1 MAFSNTVSQTN
12 FNTRR
17 VIDNAIRRCKLTAQQ
32 ITAEHI
38 DIANDQ
44 LYLFL
49 SDLANQGA
57 PLWCIEKQIYPL
69 YDGVGDI
76 TMTDGTVDI
85 LNSNFRWLQEVTGT
99 NVDTSTTRTVT
110 FTTDTFVANVGI
122 YWTAAAVPIALERS
136 DDGAIWTTIQTETPT
151 ATAGQWTW
159 FDLDSSVAA
168 RYFRVRA
175 TSGTLSFSQ
184 IYLANTPTEIPLAR
198 MNRDDY
204 TNLPNKAFQS
214 DRPLQYW
221 FDRQVNNPIMH
232 MWPVPNEA
240 ATVCQIVVW
249 RQRYIMDVGTM
260 TQDVEVPQRWLEAIV
275 SGLAAK
281 MALEL
286 VEVDVNL
293 IPILDQKAA
302 IALNIAQMEERD
314 NSPMMI
320 APNIS
325 PYTR

>member
-85 LNSNFRWLQEVTGT
+85 LNSNFRTLQEVTGT
-99 NVDTSTTRTVT
+99 NVDTSTSRTVS
-110 FTTDTFVANVGI
+110 FTTDVFVANVGI

-136 DDGAIWTTIQTETPT
+136 DDGIVDPNFGPKGGNFTEYR
-151 ATAGQWTW
+151 ANGR
-159 FDLDSSVAA
+159 A
-168 RYFRVRA
+168 RQQSDDDRP
-175 TSGTLSFSQ
+175 Q
-184 IYLANTPTEIPLAR
+184 YLA
-198 MNRDDY
+198 
-204 TNLPNKAFQS
+204 
-214 DRPLQYW
+214 
-221 FDRQVNNPIMH
+221 VH
-232 MWPVPNEA
+232 
-240 ATVCQIVVW
+240 
-249 RQRYIMDVGTM
+249 
-260 TQDVEVPQRWLEAIV
+260 EV
-275 SGLAAK
+275 
-281 MALEL
+281 M
-286 VEVDVNL
+286 
-293 IPILDQKAA
+293 
-302 IALNIAQMEERD
+302 
-314 NSPMMI
+314 
-320 APNIS
+320 
-325 PYTR
+325 

>member
-110 FTTDTFVANVGI
+110 FTSDIFVANVGI

-214 DRPLQYW
+214 NRPLQYW

>member
-85 LNSNFRWLQEVTGT
+85 LNSNFRWLQQVTGI
-99 NVDTSTTRTVT
+99 NYDTSTYREVD
-110 FTTDTFVANVGI
+110 FTDDIFVANVGI
-122 YWTAAAVPIALERS
+122 LWSAAAVPIVLERS
-136 DDGAIWTTIQTETPT
+136 DDGVVWDEIQSETPT
-151 ATAGQWTW
+151 ASAGEWTW
-159 FDLDSSVAA
+159 YDLDSSVAA

-175 TSGTLSFSQ
+175 TSGTLGFSQ

-214 DRPLQYW
+214 NRPLQYW

-232 MWPVPNEA
+232 MWPVPNAA
-240 ATVCQIVVW
+240 ATVCQLVVW

-302 IALNIAQMEERD
+302 ISLNIAQMEERD

-325 PYTR
+325 PYTK

>member
-1 MAFSNTVSQTN
+1 MAFSNTVSQTV

-17 VIDNAIRRCKLTAQQ
+17 VIDNAIRRCKVPAQQ

-69 YDGVGDI
+69 YDGVGDV

-85 LNSNFRWLQEVTGT
+85 LNSNFRWLQQVTGINYDDPT
-99 NVDTSTTRTVT
+99 YREVD

-122 YWTAAAVPIALERS
+122 LWSAASVPIVLERS
-136 DDGAIWTTIQTETPT
+136 DDGATWITVQTETPT
-151 ATAGQWTW
+151 AVAGEWTW
-159 FDLDSSVAA
+159 YDLESSVAA

-175 TSGTLSFSQ
+175 TTGTLDFSR

-214 DRPLQYW
+214 NRPLQYW

-240 ATVCQIVVW
+240 ATVAQIVVW
-249 RQRYIMDVGTM
+249 RQRYIMDVGSM
-260 TQDVEVPQRWLEAIV
+260 TQEVEVPQRWLEAIV
-275 SGLAAK
+275 AGLAAK

-293 IPILDQKAA
+293 IPLLDQKAA
-302 IALNIAQMEERD
+302 SALYIAQMEERD

>member
-1 MAFSNTVSQTN
+1 MAFSNTVSQTV

-32 ITAEHI
+32 ISAEHI

-69 YDGVGDI
+69 YDGVGDV
-76 TMTDGTVDI
+76 TMLDGTVDI
-85 LNSNFRWLQEVTGT
+85 LNSNFRTLQPVTGI
-99 NVDTSTTRTVT
+99 NIDTSTSRTVS
-110 FTTDTFVANVGI
+110 FTTDIFVANVGI
-122 YWTAAAVPIALERS
+122 LWSAPAVPIVLERS
-136 DDGAIWTTIQTETPT
+136 DDGAIWYEIQTETPT
-151 ATAGQWTW
+151 VVAGEWTW

-175 TSGTLSFSQ
+175 TSGTLSFSR

-214 DRPLQYW
+214 NRPLQFW

-232 MWPVPNEA
+232 MWPVPNLA
-240 ATVCQIVVW
+240 ATVCQLVVW

-260 TQDVEVPQRWLEAIV
+260 TQDIEVPQRWLEAIV
-275 SGLAAK
+275 AGLAAK

-302 IALNIAQMEERD
+302 ISLNIAQMEERD

>member
-85 LNSNFRWLQEVTGT
+85 LNSNFRWLQEVSGT

-136 DDGAIWTTIQTETPT
+136 DDNIVWTTIQTETPT

-175 TSGTLSFSQ
+175 TSGTLNFSQ

-214 DRPLQYW
+214 NRPLQYW

-286 VEVDVNL
+286 TEVDPSL

-302 IALNIAQMEERD
+302 ISLNIAQMEERD

>member
-17 VIDNAIRRCKLTAQQ
+17 VIDNAIRRCKLAAQQ

-110 FTTDTFVANVGI
+110 FTTDTFVANVGV

-136 DDGAIWTTIQTETPT
+136 DDNIVWTTIQTETPT

-214 DRPLQYW
+214 NRPLQYW

-286 VEVDVNL
+286 TEVDVNL

>member
-1 MAFSNTVSQTN
+1 MAFSDTVSQTN

-17 VIDNAIRRCKLTAQQ
+17 IIDNAVRRCKLTAQQ

-85 LNSNFRWLQEVTGT
+85 LNSNFRWLQPVTGVNT
-99 NVDTSTTRTVT
+99 DTATARTVD
-110 FTTDTFVANVGI
+110 FATDIFVANVGVL
-122 YWTAAAVPIALERS
+122 WSAAAVPIALERS
-136 DDGAIWTTIQTETPT
+136 DDGVIWDVIQTETPT

-175 TSGTLSFSQ
+175 TSGTLGFSQ

-204 TNLPNKAFQS
+204 TNLPNKVFQS
-214 DRPLQYW
+214 NRPLQYW

-232 MWPVPNEA
+232 MWPVPNLA

-260 TQDVEVPQRWLEAIV
+260 TQDIEVPQRWLEAIV

-286 VEVDVNL
+286 VEVDVSL
-293 IPILDQKAA
+293 IPILDEKAA
-302 IALNIAQMEERD
+302 ISLNIAQMEERD

>member
-1 MAFSNTVSQTN
+1 MAFSDTVSQTN

-38 DIANDQ
+38 DVANDQ
-44 LYLFL
+44 LFLFL

-76 TMTDGTVDI
+76 TMLDGTVDI
-85 LNSNFRWLQEVTGT
+85 LNSNFRWLQPVTGVNT
-99 NVDTSTTRTVT
+99 DTATSRTVD
-110 FTTDTFVANVGI
+110 FATDIFVSNAGVF
-122 YWTAAAVPIALERS
+122 WTAAAVPIALERS
-136 DDGAIWTTIQTETPT
+136 DDGVIWDVIQTETPT

-175 TSGTLSFSQ
+175 TTGTLSFSQ

-204 TNLPNKAFQS
+204 TNLPNKVFQS
-214 DRPLQYW
+214 NRPLQYW

-232 MWPVPNEA
+232 MWPVPNLA

-260 TQDVEVPQRWLEAIV
+260 TQDIEVPQRWLEAIV

-302 IALNIAQMEERD
+302 ISLNIAQMEERD

>member
-1 MAFSNTVSQTN
+1 MAFSDTVSQTN

-69 YDGVGDI
+69 YEGVGDI

-85 LNSNFRWLQEVTGT
+85 LNSNFRTLQEVTGT
-99 NVDTSTTRTVT
+99 NTDTSTTRTVD
-110 FTTDTFVANVGI
+110 FSTDVFVSTVGI
-122 YWTAAAVPIALERS
+122 YWSAAAVPVALERS
-136 DDGAIWTTIQTETPT
+136 DDNVTWVTIQTETTT

-159 FDLDSSVAA
+159 FDLESSVATP
-168 RYFRVRA
+168 YFRVRA
-175 TSGTLSFSQ
+175 TTGTLSFSQ

-198 MNRDDY
+198 LNRDDY
-204 TNLPNKAFQS
+204 TNLPNKAFQNN
-214 DRPLQYW
+214 RPLQFW

-232 MWPVPNEA
+232 LWPVPNDA
-240 ATVCQIVVW
+240 ATVCQIVLW

-275 SGLAAK
+275 AGLAAK

-302 IALNIAQMEERD
+302 STLYIAQMEERD

>member
-69 YDGVGDI
+69 YEGVGDI

-85 LNSNFRWLQEVTGT
+85 LNSNFRTLQEVTGT
-99 NVDTSTTRTVT
+99 NVDTSTTRTVS
-110 FTTDTFVANVGI
+110 FTTDIFVANVGI
-122 YWTAAAVPIALERS
+122 YWAAAAVPIALERS
-136 DDGAIWTTIQTETPT
+136 DDNVTWVTIQTETPT

-159 FDLDSSVAA
+159 FDLDSSVATQ
-168 RYFRVRA
+168 YFRVRA
-175 TSGTLSFSQ
+175 TTGTLSFSQ

-214 DRPLQYW
+214 NRPLQFW

-232 MWPVPNEA
+232 MWPVPNLA

-275 SGLAAK
+275 AGLAAK

-286 VEVDVNL
+286 TEVDVNL

-302 IALNIAQMEERD
+302 ISLNIAQMEERD

>member
-69 YDGVGDI
+69 YEGVGDI

-85 LNSNFRWLQEVTGT
+85 LNSNFRTLQRVEGT
-99 NVDTSTTRTVT
+99 NTDTSTARTVN
-110 FTTDTFVANVGI
+110 FTTEIFVANVGI
-122 YWTAAAVPIALERS
+122 RWSAAAVPIALERS
-136 DDGAIWTTIQTETPT
+136 DDGIVWVTVQTETPT

-159 FDLDSSVAA
+159 YDLDSSVAA

-175 TSGTLSFSQ
+175 TSGTLGFSE

-204 TNLPNKAFQS
+204 TNLPNKAFQNN
-214 DRPLQYW
+214 RPLQYW

-232 MWPVPNEA
+232 MWPVPNNA

-302 IALNIAQMEERD
+302 ISLNIAQMEERD

>member
-1 MAFSNTVSQTN
+1 MAFSDTVSQTN

-17 VIDNAIRRCKLTAQQ
+17 VIDSAIRRCKLTAQQ

-69 YDGVGDI
+69 YEGVGDI

-85 LNSNFRWLQEVTGT
+85 LNSNFRTLQEVTGT
-99 NVDTSTTRTVT
+99 NTDTSTTRTVD
-110 FTTDTFVANVGI
+110 FSTDVFVSTVGVL
-122 YWTAAAVPIALERS
+122 WSAAAVPVALERS
-136 DDGAIWTTIQTETPT
+136 DDNVTWVTIQTETTT

-159 FDLDSSVAA
+159 FDLDSSVATP
-168 RYFRVRA
+168 YFRVRA
-175 TSGTLSFSQ
+175 TTGTLSFSQ

-198 MNRDDY
+198 LNRDDY
-204 TNLPNKAFQS
+204 TNLPNKAFQNN
-214 DRPLQYW
+214 RPLQFW

-232 MWPVPNEA
+232 LWPVPNDA
-240 ATVCQIVVW
+240 ATVCQIVLW

-275 SGLAAK
+275 AGLAAK

-302 IALNIAQMEERD
+302 STLYIAQMEERD

>member
-69 YDGVGDI
+69 YEGVGDI
-76 TMTDGTVDI
+76 PMTDGTVDI
-85 LNSNFRWLQEVTGT
+85 LNSNFRTLQPVTGT

-110 FTTDTFVANVGI
+110 FTTEIFVANVGI

-204 TNLPNKAFQS
+204 TNLPNKAFQNN
-214 DRPLQYW
+214 RPLQYW

-232 MWPVPNEA
+232 MWPVPNDA

-260 TQDVEVPQRWLEAIV
+260 TQDIEVPQRWFEAIV

>member
-136 DDGAIWTTIQTETPT
+136 DDNVTWTTIQTETPT
-151 ATAGQWTW
+151 ASAGEWTW

-168 RYFRVRA
+168 QYFRVSA

-214 DRPLQYW
+214 NRPLQFW

-232 MWPVPNEA
+232 MWPVPNAA

-260 TQDVEVPQRWLEAIV
+260 TQDIEVPQRWLEAIV

-302 IALNIAQMEERD
+302 ISLNIAQMEERD

>member
-136 DDGAIWTTIQTETPT
+136 DDNLVWTTIQTETPT

-214 DRPLQYW
+214 NRPLQYW

-232 MWPVPNEA
+232 MWPVPNLA

-286 VEVDVNL
+286 TEVDPSL

-302 IALNIAQMEERD
+302 ISLNIAQMEERD

-320 APNIS
+320 APNIA

>member
-85 LNSNFRWLQEVTGT
+85 LNSNFRWLQQVTGI
-99 NVDTSTTRTVT
+99 NYDTSTYREVD
-110 FTTDTFVANVGI
+110 FTDDIFVANVGI
-122 YWTAAAVPIALERS
+122 LWSAAAVPIVLERS
-136 DDGAIWTTIQTETPT
+136 DDGVVWDEIQSETPT
-151 ATAGQWTW
+151 ASAGEWTW
-159 FDLDSSVAA
+159 YDLDSSVAA

-175 TSGTLSFSQ
+175 TSGTLGFSQ

-214 DRPLQYW
+214 NRPLQYW

-232 MWPVPNEA
+232 MWPVPNLA

-302 IALNIAQMEERD
+302 ISLNIAQMEERD

>member
-76 TMTDGTVDI
+76 TMLDGTVDI
-85 LNSNFRWLQEVTGT
+85 LNSNFRWLQQVTGINYDDPT
-99 NVDTSTTRTVT
+99 YREVD
-110 FTTDTFVANVGI
+110 FTDAIFVANVGI
-122 YWTAAAVPIALERS
+122 LWSAAAVPIVFERS
-136 DDGAIWTTIQTETPT
+136 DDGVIWDEFQTETPT
-151 ATAGQWTW
+151 ASAGEWTW
-159 FDLDSSVAA
+159 YDMDSSVAA
-168 RYFRVRA
+168 RYFRIRA
-175 TSGTLSFSQ
+175 TSGTLGFSQ

-214 DRPLQYW
+214 NRPLQYW

-232 MWPVPNEA
+232 MWPVPNLA

-302 IALNIAQMEERD
+302 ISLNIAQMEERD

>member
-85 LNSNFRWLQEVTGT
+85 LNSNFRTLQRVEGT
-99 NVDTSTTRTVT
+99 NVDTSTARTVS
-110 FTTDTFVANVGI
+110 FTTDIFVANVGI
-122 YWTAAAVPIALERS
+122 LWSAAAVPIVLERS
-136 DDGAIWTTIQTETPT
+136 DDGIIWVEIQSETPT
-151 ATAGQWTW
+151 ASAGEWTW
-159 FDLDSSVAA
+159 YDLDSSVAA

-175 TSGTLSFSQ
+175 TSGTLGFSE

-204 TNLPNKAFQS
+204 TNLPNKAFQNN
-214 DRPLQYW
+214 RPLQYW

-232 MWPVPNEA
+232 MWPVPNAA

-286 VEVDVNL
+286 VEVDVSL
-293 IPILDQKAA
+293 IPILDEKAA
-302 IALNIAQMEERD
+302 ISLNIAQMEERD
-314 NSPMMI
+314 NSPMTI

>member
-1 MAFSNTVSQTN
+1 
-12 FNTRR
+12 
-17 VIDNAIRRCKLTAQQ
+17 
-32 ITAEHI
+32 
-38 DIANDQ
+38 
-44 LYLFL
+44 
-49 SDLANQGA
+49 LANQGA

-85 LNSNFRWLQEVTGT
+85 LNSNFRWLQQVTGI
-99 NVDTSTTRTVT
+99 NYDTSTYREVD
-110 FTTDTFVANVGI
+110 FTDNIFVANVGI
-122 YWTAAAVPIALERS
+122 LWSAAAVPIVFERS
-136 DDGAIWTTIQTETPT
+136 DDGVVWDTFQTETPT
-151 ATAGQWTW
+151 ASAGEWTW
-159 FDLDSSVAA
+159 YDMDSSVAA

-175 TSGTLSFSQ
+175 TSGTLGFSQ

-214 DRPLQYW
+214 NRPLQYW

-232 MWPVPNEA
+232 MWPVPNLA

-275 SGLAAK
+275 AGLAAK

-286 VEVDVNL
+286 TEVDVNL

-302 IALNIAQMEERD
+302 ISLNIAQMEERD

>member
-1 MAFSNTVSQTN
+1 MAFSDTVSQTV

-85 LNSNFRWLQEVTGT
+85 LNSNFRTLQPVTGT
-99 NVDTSTTRTVT
+99 NVDTSTTRTVS
-110 FTTDTFVANVGI
+110 FTTDIFVANVGI

-136 DDGAIWTTIQTETPT
+136 DDNVTWVTIQTETPT

-204 TNLPNKAFQS
+204 TNLPNKAFQNN
-214 DRPLQYW
+214 RPLQFW

-232 MWPVPNEA
+232 MWPVPNDA

-260 TQDVEVPQRWLEAIV
+260 TQDIEVPQRWLEAIV

-302 IALNIAQMEERD
+302 ISLNIAQMEERD

-320 APNIS
+320 APNIL

>member
-85 LNSNFRWLQEVTGT
+85 LNSNFRTLQEVTGT
-99 NVDTSTTRTVT
+99 NVDTSTSRTVS
-110 FTTDTFVANVGI
+110 FTTDIFVANVGV

-136 DDGAIWTTIQTETPT
+136 DDNVTWVTIQTETPT
-151 ATAGQWTW
+151 ATAGQWSW
-159 FDLDSSVAA
+159 YDLDSSVAA
-168 RYFRVRA
+168 QYFRVRA

-214 DRPLQYW
+214 NRPLQFW

-275 SGLAAK
+275 AGLAAK

-302 IALNIAQMEERD
+302 STLYIAQMEERD

>member
-17 VIDNAIRRCKLTAQQ
+17 VIDNAIRRCKLAAQQ

-76 TMTDGTVDI
+76 TMLDGTVDI
-85 LNSNFRWLQEVTGT
+85 LNSNFRWLQQVTGINYT
-99 NVDTSTTRTVT
+99 TSTARTVD
-110 FTTDTFVANVGI
+110 FTDDIFVANVGI
-122 YWTAAAVPIALERS
+122 LWSAPAVPIVFERS
-136 DDGAIWTTIQTETPT
+136 DDNVTWVTIQSETPT
-151 ATAGQWTW
+151 ASAGEWTW
-159 FDLDSSVAA
+159 YDMDSSVAA

-175 TSGTLSFSQ
+175 TSGTLGFSQ

-214 DRPLQYW
+214 NRPLQYW

-232 MWPVPNEA
+232 MWPVPNLA

-260 TQDVEVPQRWLEAIV
+260 TQDIEVPQRWLEAIV

-286 VEVDVNL
+286 TEVDPSL

-302 IALNIAQMEERD
+302 ISLNIAQMEERD